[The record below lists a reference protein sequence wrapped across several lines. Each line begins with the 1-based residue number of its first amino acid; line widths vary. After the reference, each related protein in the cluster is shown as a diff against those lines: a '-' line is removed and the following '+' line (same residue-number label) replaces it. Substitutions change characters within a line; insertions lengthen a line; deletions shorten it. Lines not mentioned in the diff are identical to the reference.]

1 MFTALTIFAIGHNYR
16 HPISL
21 PREGAMND
29 PGSAVG
35 VLSLGVQV
43 AQGLVKY
50 YSSFK
55 AYDVDIARAIEHVER
70 LYSTLAALE
79 APLSRF
85 ELSNDSV
92 PERVRISLN
101 SCRQELSNLEDLVK
115 KCAEV
120 SVPHSISTRIQRVK
134 PRRCIRFEKVRC
146 WIWRSVCIK
155 HR

>member
-1 MFTALTIFAIGHNYR
+1 MA
-16 HPISL
+16 
-21 PREGAMND
+21 D

-35 VLSLGVQV
+35 ILSLGVQV
-43 AQGLVKY
+43 AQGLVKH

-101 SCRQELSNLEDLVK
+101 SCRQELSNLEDVVK

-134 PRRCIRFEKVRC
+134 TKTLYPF
-146 WIWRSVCIK
+146 
-155 HR
+155 